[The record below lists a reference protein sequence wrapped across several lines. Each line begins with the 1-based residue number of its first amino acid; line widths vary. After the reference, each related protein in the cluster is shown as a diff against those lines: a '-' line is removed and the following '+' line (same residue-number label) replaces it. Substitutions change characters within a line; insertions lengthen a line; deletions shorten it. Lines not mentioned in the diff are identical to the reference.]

1 MQPSSW
7 LPFCLSFSCFQ
18 GGNKPG
24 STDKAQSTSTV
35 DLSSTDIAGALMS
48 MDSWDPGYFTE
59 HGYSVWTEDSVFRV
73 LSQHS
78 DHNSLNLVVHLY
90 VDTEHKAVTIYENNL
105 PNESPSEDALEI
117 QNIYRALCLRAKIDP
132 NRIQWIAMDVSDWTT
147 SIMLEEYRHNNGLGQ
162 DDFYITP
169 GQADWERFSTD
180 PHFQAAAKMIPKVE
194 IDRIAVRSQQREAQV
209 SGYLPFDV
217 ESMMFSFKQPVS
229 EDDDASIDPI
239 DQSLL
244 EIKIKNNL
252 DAIVHY
258 AEHAIATTTKA
269 FLEAESKSDEA
280 VTEA

>member
-59 HGYSVWTEDSVFRV
+59 HGYS
-73 LSQHS
+73 
-78 DHNSLNLVVHLY
+78 
-90 VDTEHKAVTIYENNL
+90 
-105 PNESPSEDALEI
+105 
-117 QNIYRALCLRAKIDP
+117 
-132 NRIQWIAMDVSDWTT
+132 WIAMDVSDWTT

-209 SGYLPFDV
+209 SGYLPIDV

-239 DQSLL
+239 DQNLL